1 MVPPPAQPHPGQTWE
16 GAWHGSKCPGR
27 GSELRGC
34 EGPEDWFQQRLRL
47 GEGTDVGLLLGGA
60 PFPEEPGPLWSIIPA
75 RLVAPAWDPLQKGPG
90 RQGDAGRAQVTY
102 PEGPQCVVGRVG
114 LLPAAPV
121 HQALQLDQ
129 EELLGPG
136 EVRGGQSL
144 SGWTRGSQWGPGQ
157 GRGLSAGSEL

>member
-1 MVPPPAQPHPGQTWE
+1 MDQSVLDAGASSGGERGLRTCSSRDCGWARAQTW
-16 GAWHGSKCPGR
+16 GSF
-27 GSELRGC
+27 
-34 EGPEDWFQQRLRL
+34 W
-47 GEGTDVGLLLGGA
+47 GGA

-75 RLVAPAWDPLQKGPG
+75 RLVASAWDPFQKGPG
-90 RQGDAGRAQVTY
+90 RRGDAGRAQVTY

-144 SGWTRGSQWGPGQ
+144 RGWTRGSQWGPGQ